1 MRRTT
6 EEGCGRKEKRQTA
19 QFVSLRRVVRVVARA
34 PPLPTSMSNS
44 TTPPPDAWFYADGRG
59 GSVGPYPGAQFRDIA
74 ASGALP
80 PTTPVYCANV
90 AGGAWQPLSDAAVHL
105 GVQVGARAAAV
116 STAQAT
122 ARPPSPPADER
133 EFVDDDG
140 THFVWDGGL
149 RRFVHR
155 EGGGE
160 RPAYNQDDMTFPSNA
175 TTTATRPP
183 SRRPSTKPT
192 AADVIAKHA
201 AASKRAREAAAT
213 AGEWD
218 AARAAKTSSV
228 SVYVSGLPPDTSV
241 EEVATVF
248 AKCGVLKPSL
258 DGSGP
263 RVKLYR
269 DAETGELKGDGI
281 VTFLKPPSVDLA
293 LTLLDGARFRAQDE
307 RYLLTVTRAEFT
319 AKEGGGGDRDGDA
332 TARRAPPPPLSKKAR
347 RTMTAAVD
355 RALGWDGD
363 DDAVADPVTARTV
376 VVRGAFDEAS
386 VASAAAARSAL
397 ENALAALGAD
407 AGGGGGAVRARVH
420 AGGVAVL
427 RFATGEAAAR
437 AVSKLSGRPW
447 RGREL
452 ECDLWDGR
460 ERFGPLGDA
469 TKKAKSGAKAAGGD
483 DGADDEARLAA
494 FAAEL
499 EAKGA
504 DVGE

>member
-1 MRRTT
+1 
-6 EEGCGRKEKRQTA
+6 
-19 QFVSLRRVVRVVARA
+19 
-34 PPLPTSMSNS
+34 MSTS
-44 TTPPPDAWFYADGRG
+44 TTPTPDAWFYADGRG
-59 GSVGPYPGAQFRDIA
+59 GSVGPYPRPQFRDIA
-74 ASGALP
+74 ASGVLP
-80 PTTPVYCANV
+80 PTTPVYCATV
-90 AGGAWQPLSDAAVHL
+90 AGGAWQPLSDASVHL
-105 GVQVGARAAAV
+105 GVQLGGRAAAV

-122 ARPPSPPADER
+122 ARPPSPPTDER

-149 RRFVHR
+149 RRFVPR
-155 EGGGE
+155 QGGGE
-160 RPAYNQDDMTFPSNA
+160 RPAYNQDDMTFPSGA
-175 TTTATRPP
+175 TTTAAARPP
-183 SRRPSTKPT
+183 PRRPSKPT

-241 EEVATVF
+241 EEVAAVF
-248 AKCGVLKPSL
+248 AKCGVLKAAL

-269 DAETGELKGDGI
+269 DAATGALKGDGV

-293 LTLLDGARFRAQDE
+293 LTLLDGARFRPQDE
-307 RYLLTVTRAEFT
+307 RHVLTVTRAEFT
-319 AKEGGGGDRDGDA
+319 AREGGGGDRGDGA

-347 RTMTAAVD
+347 RAMTAAVD
-355 RALGWDGD
+355 RALGWEGD
-363 DDAVADPVTARTV
+363 DDAMADPVTARTV
-376 VVRGAFDEAS
+376 VVRGAFDEARA
-386 VASAAAARSAL
+386 ASDAAERRAL
-397 ENALAALGAD
+397 ESALAALGAG
-407 AGGGGGAVRARVH
+407 AGGGGGMVRARVH
-420 AGGVAVL
+420 CGGVAVL

-437 AVSKLSGRPW
+437 AVSRLSGRPW
-447 RGREL
+447 RGREV
-452 ECDLWDGR
+452 ECDLWDGQ
-460 ERFGPLGDA
+460 ERFGVLAEG
-469 TKKAKSGAKAAGGD
+469 KEKVKSGPKAAGGD
-483 DGADDEARLAA
+483 EDADDEARLAA